1 MAVYLVTFDSKLPG
15 VDYGG
20 VVNLLKHYKYVR
32 LAEGSFAI
40 ETHEATRT
48 IYNKIMHYVSNG
60 AHVYIMTVTK
70 PFSTQCME
78 DVKSW
83 LGKHL
88 PQY

>member
-1 MAVYLVTFDSKLPG
+1 MAVLLVNFDPNRPG
-15 VDYGG
+15 VDYDG
-20 VVNLLKHYKYVR
+20 VLALLRRYKHVQ

-48 IYNKIMHYVSNG
+48 IYNKITRFLANSV
-60 AHVYIMTVTK
+60 HVYILTITK
-70 PFSTQCME
+70 PFSSQCVE